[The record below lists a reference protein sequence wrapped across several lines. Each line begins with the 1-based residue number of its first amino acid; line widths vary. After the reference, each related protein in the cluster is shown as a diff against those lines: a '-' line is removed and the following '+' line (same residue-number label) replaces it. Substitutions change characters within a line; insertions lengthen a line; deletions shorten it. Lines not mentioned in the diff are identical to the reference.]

1 VPDCPACKTPLA
13 GDEAFCLQCG
23 ARLVPEPEPRQNW
36 TMPAAIIV
44 VIALIAIGG
53 VVFALNQVSDD
64 AEREA
69 TKPTIVV
76 ERPQQP
82 GSDEKPTDVAAWPDG
97 TSAYTVVL
105 AAASDETTARA
116 RATAAVGGGIPAGVL
131 DSTNYPTLDPG
142 MWLLFAGRYDTE
154 AEAAEDAAR
163 YVAAGFPDAEAAFV
177 SDQDA
182 PPG

>member
-1 VPDCPACKTPLA
+1 
-13 GDEAFCLQCG
+13 
-23 ARLVPEPEPRQNW
+23 
-36 TMPAAIIV
+36 MPTAIIV
-44 VIALIAIGG
+44 AIALIAIGG
-53 VVFALNQVSDD
+53 VVFALNEVSDD

-76 ERPQQP
+76 ERPQQA
-82 GSDEKPTDVAAWPDG
+82 GSDEKPTDVGAWPEG

-105 AAASDETTARA
+105 ARASDETTARA

-131 DSTNYPTLDPG
+131 DSTDYPTLDPG
-142 MWLLFAGRYDTE
+142 MWILFAGRYDTE
-154 AEAAEDAAR
+154 SEAAEDAAR

-177 SDQDA
+177 SDQDT

>member
-1 VPDCPACKTPLA
+1 
-13 GDEAFCLQCG
+13 
-23 ARLVPEPEPRQNW
+23 
-36 TMPAAIIV
+36 MPAAIIV
-44 VIALIAIGG
+44 VIALIAVGG

-82 GSDEKPTDVAAWPDG
+82 GSEEKPTDVAAWPDG

-105 AAASDETTARA
+105 AQASDETTARA

>member
-23 ARLVPEPEPRQNW
+23 ARLAPAPEPRQSW
-36 TMPAAIIV
+36 TIPGAIIV

-53 VVFALNQVSDD
+53 VVFALNRVSSD

-82 GSDEKPTDVAAWPDG
+82 GSEDTPTEVASWPAG
-97 TSAYTVVL
+97 SSAYTVVL
-105 AAASDETTARA
+105 ARTPDETTARA
-116 RATAAVGGGIPAGVL
+116 RAAAAVDGGIPAGVL
-131 DSTNYPTLDPG
+131 DSTDYPTLDPG
-142 MWLLFAGRYDTE
+142 VWVLFAGRYDTQ

-177 SDQDA
+177 SDRE
-182 PPG
+182 G